1 MNKKRIYMI
10 VGLGEV
16 LWDVFPQKKY
26 LGGAPANF
34 AYYVSMLGHKGIIAS
49 RIGKDE
55 LGKEILDSLT
65 DLSLSKE
72 YIQIDPNNPTGT
84 VDVKIDSKGQPT
96 FTINQN
102 VAWDFLEFNE
112 KYNQLAKRVDAVCF
126 GSLAQRSPKSHNT
139 IVEFLKH
146 TQNDT
151 LRIFDINLRQH
162 FFSKK
167 IIIESLQLSSIL
179 KLNDEE
185 LLILIDLLGYQ
196 NKKSEEEL
204 CRQLIEIYGLNLVCL
219 TKGEKG
225 SLLITDKEIV
235 EHPGYQITVADT
247 VGAGDAFAAAIIVK
261 YLEGISLKKISEA
274 ANKLSSWVT
283 SQHGATPPI
292 NKYILEELL

>member
-1 MNKKRIYMI
+1 MNRERIYMI

-65 DLSLSKE
+65 DLSLTKE
-72 YIQIDPNNPTGT
+72 YIQIDPNNTTGT

-112 KYNQLAKRVDAVCF
+112 KYNRLAKKADAVCF
-126 GSLAQRSPKSHNT
+126 GSLAQRSSKSHNT

-146 TQNDT
+146 TRNDT
-151 LRIFDINLRQH
+151 LRIFDINLRQN
-162 FFSKK
+162 FFSTE
-167 IIIESLQLSSIL
+167 IISESLKLSSIL
-179 KLNDEE
+179 KLNNEE
-185 LLILIDLLGYQ
+185 LLILMDLLGYH
-196 NKKSEEEL
+196 NKKSEEEVCKL
-204 CRQLIEIYGLNLVCL
+204 LIEAYMLDLVCL

-225 SLLITDKEIV
+225 SLLITDKEID
-235 EHPGYQITVADT
+235 EHPGYQVTVADT
-247 VGAGDAFAAAIIVK
+247 VGTGDAFTAALVIK
-261 YLEGISLKKISEA
+261 YLEGASLKKINES
-274 ANKLSSWVT
+274 ANKLASWVA
-283 SQHGATPPI
+283 SKDGATPPI
-292 NKYILEELL
+292 NNYILKELL